1 MKIKRVL
8 QGTALTALAAAAWM
22 GAGSADASAAI
33 SKSDISYGGGTEL
46 YVNSAGAKEIVV
58 GIAKVDKS
66 GNAKVS
72 AWDVYDDSSAVIDL
86 SKVNV
91 TKDVYVAVKTDA
103 NEAPIFV
110 KIDAAAKKVKATL
123 NAGTREVTFEDDK
136 KAKIAAADIWMEAE
150 YDEVNS
156 KIFIPERYQYQG
168 AVLYC
173 GMLGEAYEGDK
184 LTTAEITD
192 KTDDKKN
199 GKKVTLIT
207 VGKLPSKEVKLNVPK
222 QANGPAVPVDYAKG
236 TIKVKKGV
244 EVRVVGSDVSDATSA
259 AAFTDKTLSV
269 SDFFAAAFGNAGE
282 ENGTLE
288 VRVAAKTEGKGKAA
302 SKWTRVAIEKPKA
315 IEASAA
321 TVTTASAATSQITG
335 NAVSNG
341 SVEMTYTAKKSG
353 ADKGKADGGLSI
365 VNKSA
370 YSIDVVESATEPK
383 ADDKGKIAGMKTV
396 KAGKNTSFKG
406 LSDGKA
412 IWVRVSGD
420 KNTKTW
426 ASGWVLLHTVALPK

>member
-33 SKSDISYGGGTEL
+33 STGDIEYYGGTEL
-46 YVNSAGAKEIVV
+46 SVNSAGAKEIVV

-66 GNAKVS
+66 NNAKVS
-72 AWDVYDDSSAVIDL
+72 AWDVYDGSSATIDL

-91 TKDVYVAVKTDA
+91 TKDVYVAVKTNA

-136 KAKIAAADIWMEAE
+136 KAKIAVDKIWGEFDVVGDKA
-150 YDEVNS
+150 
-156 KIFIPERYQYQG
+156 FIEERYQYQG
-168 AVLYC
+168 AVMYC
-173 GMLGEAYEGDK
+173 GMTGEVYEGDK

-315 IEASAA
+315 INASAA